1 VSESQA
7 PLTFLVA
14 PGGYG
19 KTLYLKQQAEAFQGA
34 VFWLDA
40 LRLPANTDFWQVLRA
55 QAEVAGLPLDEF
67 SGQATD
73 QATDQITSQT
83 APQNWPAAWSKQAV
97 LFLLDDWHVLE
108 QNRPLADLVARL
120 LSELPA
126 QMSVSLSTRRRPDQL
141 PLAALCA
148 AGKGHY
154 LDAEALA
161 WTDLYLA
168 EQAQALGL
176 KPETADFQ
184 SLAGYQGWPLGCA
197 LYLRQRQGELTESAF
212 ATLLNQAIDQVFADV
227 AEDWQTLIDPAR
239 EAELRAW
246 QLAPDQW
253 LPLWRKRL
261 FSHFLLSAQ
270 HWLMR
275 ALQPENSPLQSQ
287 VLLER
292 GLALCKPAEAPL
304 RLSILTRLAHF
315 ASLEARWED
324 LDKALAEAE
333 PLLEVGY
340 AVDRAAWY
348 YQKANRARQCCRY
361 AEAEQYLQAL
371 FGLRADSKAA
381 LNLQARGHILRGLS
395 AYQQGD
401 YALTRRSYEQAQIL
415 AEADKNTQ
423 MLLELSIMLAF
434 LDALQ
439 GDEVNLPEDILS
451 QVAEQSL
458 AAQPMM
464 WLNLTFL
471 RILGEHLDLKLGKDI
486 LERVRDT
493 SRQLNWHFMVPLIA
507 DVEARLWRFHQAY
520 DSARK
525 LHEEALQQLAEN
537 TFEHLHAS
545 LNLALTCSRQGDSEQ
560 AIALLRE
567 VLLRAES
574 SGSFSLLREA
584 RAALQALVPAEPLT
598 PTPALE
604 RPRSPAPVLGAGSTG
619 KPLKISL
626 LGGFQLEVQGETVSH
641 WPRKKARHILVHLLF
656 HPHGLHRESL
666 ADWLSGSDE
675 LEQALRQ
682 LDVHIHSLRKVLEPE
697 RKGKQASEYIH
708 FHDACYSFNWHCEY
722 VWDVELFNSA
732 YQQWLK
738 LKDSA
743 VEQAYSAANEALTLY
758 KGAFLPEL
766 DFADYWLAEREGLER
781 RMGDLIQWCI
791 PYLCQ
796 QQQPEQAEEL
806 ANRLLSQD
814 ACSESGFA
822 ALLEIAA
829 MRKSLSRLKKIQA
842 QMEETFEREWGMSPP
857 AELEILYQ
865 KLEKSLT

>member
-1 VSESQA
+1 MNAPSA

-19 KTLYLKQQAEAFQGA
+19 KTVYLKQQAAAFQASGSAAHA
-34 VFWLDA
+34 VLWLDA
-40 LRLPANTDFWQVLRA
+40 NRLTNEGDFWPVLKA
-55 QAEVAGLPLDEF
+55 QAEAAGLPAD
-67 SGQATD
+67 A
-73 QATDQITSQT
+73 QI
-83 APQNWPAAWSKQAV
+83 APDNWPTAWADTPILWV
-97 LFLLDDWHVLE
+97 LDDWQTLE
-108 QNRPLADLVARL
+108 NNSKLAAFVSRL
-120 LSELPA
+120 LSDLPS
-126 QMSVSLSTRRRPDQL
+126 QLQLSIASRRRPHQW

-148 AGKGHY
+148 TGHGQY
-154 LDAEALA
+154 SDALALA
-161 WTDLYLA
+161 WTDAQLA
-168 EQAQALGL
+168 EQAEAVGL
-176 KPETADFQ
+176 TLDERDQ
-184 SLAGYQGWPLGCA
+184 RNLAGYQGWPLGAA
-197 LYLRQRQGELTESAF
+197 LYLRLRQGELTESVF
-212 ATLLNQAIDQVFADV
+212 ATLLNQAIDQVFAEV
-227 AEDWQTLIDPAR
+227 ADDWQTLIDPAR
-239 EAELRAW
+239 QAELEAW
-246 QLAPDQW
+246 QLAPEQW

-324 LDKALAEAE
+324 LDKALSEAE
-333 PLLEVGY
+333 PLLEAGY

-361 AEAEQYLQAL
+361 AEAEAYLQAL
-371 FGLRADSKAA
+371 FQLRADAKAA

-415 AEADKNTQ
+415 AEADQNAQ
-423 MLLELSIMLAF
+423 MLLELAIMLAF

-439 GDEVNLPEDILS
+439 GDEINLPADILT
-451 QVAEQSL
+451 QVAEQPL

-525 LHEEALQQLAEN
+525 LHEEALQNLSEN

-560 AIALLRE
+560 AITRLRE
-567 VLLRAES
+567 VLQRAES

-584 RAALQALVPAEPLT
+584 RAALQALVPTEPLI
-598 PTPALE
+598 PTVPERPE
-604 RPRSPAPVLGAGSTG
+604 RPRATAAILGTGSTG

-656 HPHGLHRESL
+656 HPHGLHRETL

-708 FHDACYSFNWHCEY
+708 FHDACYSFNWHCEFI
-722 VWDVELFNSA
+722 WDVDLFNSA

-738 LKDSA
+738 LKDNA
-743 VEQAYSAANEALTLY
+743 VEQAYAAAHEALALY

-829 MRKSLSRLKKIQA
+829 MRKSLSRLKKIHA

-857 AELEILYQ
+857 AELESLYQ